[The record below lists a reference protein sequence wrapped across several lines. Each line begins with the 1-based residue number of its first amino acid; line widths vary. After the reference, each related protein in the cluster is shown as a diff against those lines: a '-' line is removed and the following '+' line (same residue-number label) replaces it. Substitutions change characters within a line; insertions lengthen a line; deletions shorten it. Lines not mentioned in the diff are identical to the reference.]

1 MAYRNIIIRRN
12 GLKITACK
20 GIKVYF
26 IKFAIT
32 IISVAVII
40 LLDTNICVSQN
51 FPLGVMKVTYGRSI
65 DDLPLYVGLEEGF
78 WEKEGLKVEL
88 VRLVGEHN
96 IIAASFHGDIQAGH
110 LAPASFF
117 HAAYRKIPIK
127 IVAWL
132 GRAHK
137 GTRCGLHADATNYE
151 IKKITDLKGKRIA
164 TSGDIS
170 AKMILRETLL
180 KAGLTFDDIHEIK
193 GIKLDEAMK
202 HEAALRS
209 KGVDVIVA

>member
-1 MAYRNIIIRRN
+1 MYFR
-12 GLKITACK
+12 KPTC
-20 GIKVYF
+20 VYLIF
-26 IKFAIT
+26 LFLLVVTPKALFAED
-32 IISVAVII
+32 SSE
-40 LLDTNICVSQN
+40 L
-51 FPLGVMKVTYGRSI
+51 VMKVTYGRSI

-78 WEKEGLKVEL
+78 WEEEGLKVKL

-96 IIAASFHGDIQAGH
+96 IIASALHGDIHAGQ

-117 HAAYRKIPIK
+117 HAVHRKIPIK

-132 GRAHK
+132 GRAHQ
-137 GTRCGLHADATNYE
+137 GTRCGLHADFKSPIRTIE
-151 IKKITDLKGKRIA
+151 DLKGKRIA

-180 KAGLTFDDIHEIK
+180 KAGLTFEDIHEIK
-193 GIKLDEAMK
+193 EIKLDEAMK

-209 KGVDVIVA
+209 QGVDVIVA

>member
-1 MAYRNIIIRRN
+1 MY
-12 GLKITACK
+12 LKKTAF
-20 GIKVYF
+20 IYF
-26 IKFAIT
+26 VSMFFAFI
-32 IISVAVII
+32 
-40 LLDTNICVSQN
+40 NQN
-51 FPLGVMKVTYGRSI
+51 TVFADEQSTRLMKVTYGRSI
-65 DDLPLYVGLEEGF
+65 DDLPLYVGVEEGF
-78 WEKEGLKVEL
+78 WEEEGLRVKL

-96 IIAASFHGDIQAGH
+96 IIASALHGDVHAGH

-117 HAAYRKIPIK
+117 HAVQRKIPIK

-132 GRAHK
+132 GRAHQ
-137 GTRCGLHADATNYE
+137 GTRCGLHADFNSPIRSIE
-151 IKKITDLKGKRIA
+151 DLKGKRIA

-170 AKMILRETLL
+170 AKMILRETLM
-180 KAGLTFDDIHEIK
+180 KAGLSFNDIHEIK

>member
-1 MAYRNIIIRRN
+1 MKHHCPGERYKTMETKTAAFK
-12 GLKITACK
+12 GCKTLLLIT
-20 GIKVYF
+20 F
-26 IKFAIT
+26 
-32 IISVAVII
+32 
-40 LLDTNICVSQN
+40 LLFTVLIGQDYASAEDC
-51 FPLGVMKVTYGRSI
+51 PLGVMKVTYGRSI
-65 DDLPLYVGLEEGF
+65 DDLPLYVGIEEKF

-88 VRLVGEHN
+88 VRLAGEQN
-96 IIAASFHGDIQAGH
+96 IIAAALHGDINAGH
-110 LAPASFF
+110 LAPPAFF
-117 HAAYRKIPIK
+117 YAVKAKIPIK

-137 GTRCGLHADATNYE
+137 GTRCGLHADRQSN
-151 IKKITDLKGKRIA
+151 IKTISDLKGKRIA

-170 AKMILRETLL
+170 ARMILRETLI

-209 KGVDVIVA
+209 KGVDVISA